1 MNIPNAFLSN
11 TIPENGIPST
21 SASQPGDPCRC
32 RLGVKVSQTLINARL
47 TATLRRLDDIDAST
61 ASGQLP
67 DWTGEAAEEYRDRLN
82 RIAKQS
88 ALLRDGI
95 LATSRLL
102 WSEGAA

>member
-1 MNIPNAFLSN
+1 MS
-11 TIPENGIPST
+11 
-21 SASQPGDPCRC
+21 R
-32 RLGVKVSQTLINARL
+32 TLINAGL
-47 TATLRRLDDIDAST
+47 TAALRRLDDIDVST
-61 ASGQLP
+61 ASGRLP

-82 RIAKQS
+82 RIARQS